1 MQIQCLNFLIGKR
14 INIFIME
21 KFDKLVEIIATLRGP
36 NGCPWDKKQTHQS
49 LLPFLFE
56 ESNEVADTIISND
69 YNHLREELGDLL
81 LQVVLHSQIAK
92 ENGHFSISDVID
104 SISEKMIRRHPH
116 IFSDVKVE
124 SEEEVNRLWDEIKKQ
139 ERKDIKTQNDSI
151 LDNVPEKLSALPKSK
166 KIQNEVIKNG
176 FDWPKEDY
184 LSVLGKVKEEIEEI
198 EDAIN
203 GGEFEHIEAE
213 IGDLLF
219 ATIHLAKHLDVDAET
234 ALFKCNK
241 RFSERFRLVEILAKI
256 SDDRKKLKDF
266 THEQLLEFWR
276 NAKILLSESSFDNAL
291 ENLKKNM
298 SKGIMTNKIV
308 ILLISWM
315 GINVSKY

>member
-56 ESNEVADTIISND
+56 ESNEVADTILSND

-139 ERKDIKTQNDSI
+139 ERKDMKTQNNSI

-291 ENLKKNM
+291 ENLKK
-298 SKGIMTNKIV
+298 
-308 ILLISWM
+308 
-315 GINVSKY
+315 KYDHGNND

>member
-1 MQIQCLNFLIGKR
+1 MNGECYIMKKSVTIAILTGVFTAFTVMCTLNNTEQLISDGVLRLHVIAHDNTDEEQELKLKVRDR
-14 INIFIME
+14 ILKEGRSIYGYE
-21 KFDKLVEIIATLRGP
+21 TK
-36 NGCPWDKKQTHQS
+36 
-49 LLPFLFE
+49 
-56 ESNEVADTIISND
+56 
-69 YNHLREELGDLL
+69 
-81 LQVVLHSQIAK
+81 K
-92 ENGHFSISDVID
+92 ENIRSLTMANID
-104 SISEKMIRRHPH
+104 RFEKAAT
-116 IFSDVKVE
+116 D
-124 SEEEVNRLWDEIKKQ
+124 
-139 ERKDIKTQNDSI
+139 
-151 LDNVPEKLSALPKSK
+151 
-166 KIQNEVIKNG
+166 EVIKNG

-291 ENLKKNM
+291 ENLKK
-298 SKGIMTNKIV
+298 
-308 ILLISWM
+308 
-315 GINVSKY
+315 KYEQGNND

>member
-56 ESNEVADTIISND
+56 ESNEVADTIISSD
-69 YNHLREELGDLL
+69 YNHLQEELGDLL

-291 ENLKKNM
+291 ENLKK
-298 SKGIMTNKIV
+298 
-308 ILLISWM
+308 
-315 GINVSKY
+315 KYEQGNND

>member
-56 ESNEVADTIISND
+56 ESNEVADTILSND

-139 ERKDIKTQNDSI
+139 ERKDIKTQNNSI

-291 ENLKKNM
+291 ENLKK
-298 SKGIMTNKIV
+298 
-308 ILLISWM
+308 
-315 GINVSKY
+315 KYDHGNND

>member
-1 MQIQCLNFLIGKR
+1 MI
-14 INIFIME
+14 
-21 KFDKLVEIIATLRGP
+21 
-36 NGCPWDKKQTHQS
+36 
-49 LLPFLFE
+49 
-56 ESNEVADTIISND
+56 

-291 ENLKKNM
+291 ENLKK
-298 SKGIMTNKIV
+298 
-308 ILLISWM
+308 
-315 GINVSKY
+315 KYEQGNND

>member
-1 MQIQCLNFLIGKR
+1 MLIQCLNFLIGKR

-291 ENLKKNM
+291 ENLKK
-298 SKGIMTNKIV
+298 
-308 ILLISWM
+308 
-315 GINVSKY
+315 KYEQGNND

>member
-139 ERKDIKTQNDSI
+139 ERKDIKTQNNSI

-291 ENLKKNM
+291 ENLKK
-298 SKGIMTNKIV
+298 
-308 ILLISWM
+308 
-315 GINVSKY
+315 KYDHGNND

>member
-1 MQIQCLNFLIGKR
+1 MLIQCLNFLIGKR

-21 KFDKLVEIIATLRGP
+21 KFNKLVEIIATLRGP

-291 ENLKKNM
+291 ENLKK
-298 SKGIMTNKIV
+298 
-308 ILLISWM
+308 
-315 GINVSKY
+315 KYEQGNND

>member
-1 MQIQCLNFLIGKR
+1 MLIQCLNFLIGKR

-21 KFDKLVEIIATLRGP
+21 KFDKLVEIIATLRGS

-291 ENLKKNM
+291 ENLKK
-298 SKGIMTNKIV
+298 
-308 ILLISWM
+308 
-315 GINVSKY
+315 KYEQGNND

>member
-1 MQIQCLNFLIGKR
+1 MLIQCLNFLIGKR

-56 ESNEVADTIISND
+56 ESNEVADTILSND

-139 ERKDIKTQNDSI
+139 ERKDIKTQNNSI

-291 ENLKKNM
+291 ENLKK
-298 SKGIMTNKIV
+298 
-308 ILLISWM
+308 
-315 GINVSKY
+315 KYDHGNND

>member
-1 MQIQCLNFLIGKR
+1 MLIQCLNFLIGKR

-56 ESNEVADTIISND
+56 ESNEVADTILSND

-291 ENLKKNM
+291 ENLKK
-298 SKGIMTNKIV
+298 
-308 ILLISWM
+308 
-315 GINVSKY
+315 KYEQGNND

>member
-291 ENLKKNM
+291 ENLKK
-298 SKGIMTNKIV
+298 
-308 ILLISWM
+308 
-315 GINVSKY
+315 KYEQGNND

>member
-1 MQIQCLNFLIGKR
+1 MLIQCLNFLIGKR

-256 SDDRKKLKDF
+256 SNDRKKLKDF

-291 ENLKKNM
+291 ENLKK
-298 SKGIMTNKIV
+298 
-308 ILLISWM
+308 
-315 GINVSKY
+315 KYEQGNND

>member
-56 ESNEVADTIISND
+56 ESNEVADTILSND

-291 ENLKKNM
+291 ENLKK
-298 SKGIMTNKIV
+298 
-308 ILLISWM
+308 
-315 GINVSKY
+315 KYDHGNND

>member
-56 ESNEVADTIISND
+56 DSNEVADTILSND

-139 ERKDIKTQNDSI
+139 ERKDIKTQNNSI

-291 ENLKKNM
+291 ENLKK
-298 SKGIMTNKIV
+298 
-308 ILLISWM
+308 
-315 GINVSKY
+315 KYDHGNND

>member
-1 MQIQCLNFLIGKR
+1 
-14 INIFIME
+14 ME

-69 YNHLREELGDLL
+69 YNHLQEELGDLL
-81 LQVVLHSQIAK
+81 LQVVLHSQIAN

-116 IFSDVKVE
+116 IFSGVKVE

-151 LDNVPEKLSALPKSK
+151 LDNVPEKLSALPKTK

-176 FDWPKEDY
+176 FDWPKDDY

-198 EDAIN
+198 EDAIKS
-203 GGEFEHIEAE
+203 GDFEYIEAE

-219 ATIHLAKHLDVDAET
+219 ATVHLAKHLDIDAET

-241 RFSERFRLVEILAKI
+241 RFSERFRLVEVLAKK

-276 NAKILLSESSFDNAL
+276 NAKSLLGESSFDKAL
-291 ENLKKNM
+291 ENLKK
-298 SKGIMTNKIV
+298 STGIGKNS
-308 ILLISWM
+308 L
-315 GINVSKY
+315 

>member
-139 ERKDIKTQNDSI
+139 ERKDIKTQNNSI

-291 ENLKKNM
+291 ENLKK
-298 SKGIMTNKIV
+298 
-308 ILLISWM
+308 
-315 GINVSKY
+315 KYEQGNND